1 MLLADVLLDK
11 SHHYWVMTKQYELQ
25 WIGNGLGMEKL
36 RLLYVGGSFS
46 ERVEKSITLIDWQWR
61 KQKVSN

>member
-1 MLLADVLLDK
+1 MK
-11 SHHYWVMTKQYELQ
+11 KKYELQ

-36 RLLYVGGSFS
+36 RLLYVGGGFS